1 VRWRLAIAVALAL
14 APAASAATP
23 EARRL
28 FPAGGSPGTA
38 GLVVASGTFPVW
50 PVSAWTDRGQVEWT
64 CTPDRGVF
72 RVAVPDDTAMGLHR
86 VRFHDATGATAVRRF
101 VVDPLP
107 ALAEAEPN
115 DTPRSAQPM
124 VTLPNVVD
132 GVLAKAGEVD
142 CFRVDI
148 VRGQRLVASVDAN
161 ERLASPFDPGL
172 DLLDERGSLIAR
184 NLDAA
189 GLDPRLVHVADRDGP
204 VVVRVFGLPETP
216 DSTIGLAGGEAFVYR
231 LMLATGPVLA
241 RCVPEGAAA
250 GALEPRGLDLPPG
263 DIGLSAVGPGAAARP
278 VRTAWLPGAA
288 GVVELPVTDGPV
300 TEAGPW
306 PLDTP
311 RVTPPVIVSG
321 CLERPGEARGVRFAA
336 VKGVALAI
344 ECAARSIGSAAD
356 SVLAIHDAAG
366 RRLFVHD
373 TPDERFTWK
382 APADGD
388 YQLVVSDRRDEASP
402 WHTFRVALTPPVPGV
417 SITVAA
423 DAVSGTVGK
432 PITIEVAID
441 RRHGFSTPLAIACD
455 GLPAAGEHMPVASP
469 AEGDAAKKV
478 NIEVVCR
485 EPFSGPVRIVARPDG
500 APAATPLATAAC
512 GPEQVIDLWLTAT
525 APAP

>member
-1 VRWRLAIAVALAL
+1 MRWFLAIAVALAL
-14 APAASAATP
+14 ARDASAAAP

-38 GLVVASGTFPVW
+38 GLVVVSGTFPVW
-50 PVSAWTDRGQVEWT
+50 PVSVWTDRGQVEWT

-86 VRFHDATGATAVRRF
+86 VRFHDATGASAVRRF

-107 ALAEAEPN
+107 SVPETEPN
-115 DTPRSAQPM
+115 DTPRSALAEAP
-124 VTLPNVVD
+124 PVVID
-132 GVLAKAGEVD
+132 GMLDKAGEAD
-142 CFRVDI
+142 CFRVDL
-148 VRGQRLVASVDAN
+148 VRGQRLVATVDAH

-184 NLDAA
+184 NLDAV

-204 VVVRVFGLPETP
+204 VVVRVFGLPATP

-231 LMLATGPVLA
+231 LMLATGPVLT
-241 RCVPEGAAA
+241 RCVPQGAAA
-250 GALEPRGLDLPPG
+250 GSLEPRGLDLPPG
-263 DIGLSAVGPGAAARP
+263 DIGLSAVGPGAAGRP

-288 GVVELPVTDGPV
+288 GVVELPVADGPV

-311 RVTPPVIVSG
+311 RVTPPVVASG
-321 CLERPGEARGVRFAA
+321 CLERPGEAHGVRFAA
-336 VKGVALAI
+336 VKGVALGV

-356 SVLAIHDAAG
+356 TVVAIHDAAG

-402 WHTFRVALTPPVPGV
+402 WHTFRVTLTPPVPGV
-417 SITVAA
+417 GLTVAA
-423 DAVSGTVGK
+423 DAVTGTVGK
-432 PITIEVAID
+432 PIAIEVAID

-455 GLPAAGEHMPVASP
+455 GVPAAGEHVPVASP

-478 NIEVVCR
+478 TLEVVCR

-500 APAATPLATAAC
+500 APAAAPLATAAC